1 MELKIAEIKDLYR
14 DDHLVED
21 RQPEGF
27 RVTYT
32 RRGSDVQIGST
43 LDGKNVQVTKVV
55 HKGNVQRTYRYAI
68 DEIDQGKKAI
78 LDALSKDGFKL
89 KERPAPV
96 TETPEPPP
104 AAA

>member
-1 MELKIAEIKDLYR
+1 MELKIAEVKDLYR
-14 DDHLVED
+14 DDHRVED
-21 RQPEGF
+21 RQPEAF

-32 RRGSDVQIGST
+32 RRGSDVQIAAT
-43 LDGKNVQVTKVV
+43 TDNKFIQVTQVV
-55 HKGNVQRTYRYAI
+55 HRGNVCKTYRYAL

-78 LDALSKDGFKL
+78 LDALAKDGFKL

-96 TETPEPPP
+96 SETPEPP